1 MKNNL
6 ILTLL
11 FSGRVFPHSVLPAIL
26 LLSAC
31 ASVPNGPST
40 MALPGTGKNF
50 DQFRSDD
57 ALCKQ
62 FAHEQVGGTTANQ
75 ASSDSFAK
83 SAVVGTALGAAI
95 GAAIDGG
102 GGVGAGAATGLFVG
116 SLIGVDEGN
125 ASSYRTQRH
134 YDNAYIQCMYAKG
147 HRVPVSGHI
156 EQQSD
161 YRQPSSSSPYP
172 PPPPAR
178 YRPSDAPR

>member
-1 MKNNL
+1 MKN
-6 ILTLL
+6 IFKVTMVVPAVLL
-11 FSGRVFPHSVLPAIL
+11 A
-26 LLSAC
+26 SAC
-31 ASVPNGPST
+31 ASVPNGPSS

-50 DQFRSDD
+50 DQFRYDD
-57 ALCKQ
+57 ATCRQ
-62 FAHEQVGGTTANQ
+62 FAHEQIGGSTANQ
-75 ASSDSFAK
+75 ASSESFAK

-102 GGVGAGAATGLFVG
+102 RGSGSGAAMGLFIG

-156 EQQSD
+156 EQQPV
-161 YRQPSSSSPYP
+161 YGQPSSRYPYP
-172 PPPPAR
+172 PPPPDGD
-178 YRPSDAPR
+178 RPSDEPR